1 MFNLCSSTWP
11 KSQLRADWAYQAD
24 TVKFVALGFV
34 AKLRL
39 GDSSGESSALGGG
52 YAQASLT
59 KVSHDKLER
68 V

>member
-1 MFNLCSSTWP
+1 MTRTSGRLRSLNRLRGT
-11 KSQLRADWAYQAD
+11 KSGSG
-24 TVKFVALGFV
+24 GFV

>member
-1 MFNLCSSTWP
+1 MSAIGQTL
-11 KSQLRADWAYQAD
+11 
-24 TVKFVALGFV
+24 TVTFMGFV